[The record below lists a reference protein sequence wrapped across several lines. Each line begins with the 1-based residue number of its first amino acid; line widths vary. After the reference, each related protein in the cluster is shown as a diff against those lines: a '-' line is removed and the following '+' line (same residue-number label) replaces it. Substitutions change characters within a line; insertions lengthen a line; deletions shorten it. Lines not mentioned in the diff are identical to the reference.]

1 VLGFPPLNTQVRPI
15 KVHARLAAGVLV
27 TCAGIAIAFSQVLPV
42 SAGSS
47 TGTLGFSAAIPAS
60 ATVSSQTFAA
70 FSYDPVGA
78 NKTTNLTNSSNSV
91 VVTATLGTVP
101 TSLILDQGLNAT
113 AGSTAAAPQRQ
124 LINGSNKLTYDIFSS
139 AANQTIGT
147 AAVNWGTANGP
158 VLLVGTG
165 SAQSYTLFVT
175 IPAGQN
181 LPAGTYTD
189 TVGETVNF

>member
-1 VLGFPPLNTQVRPI
+1 MRSI
-15 KVHARLAAGVLV
+15 KFRIRLAAGLLV
-27 TCAGIAIAFSQVLPV
+27 TCAGIAIAFSSVLPA
-42 SAGSS
+42 SAGTS

-78 NKTTNLTNSSNSV
+78 NKTTNLTNSANSV

-101 TSLILDQGLNAT
+101 TSLILDQGLNPT

-124 LINGSNKLTYDIFSS
+124 MVNGTNKLIYDIFSS

-158 VLLVGTG
+158 VLLAGTG
-165 SAQSYTLFVT
+165 SASPT
-175 IPAGQN
+175 PSS
-181 LPAGTYTD
+181 
-189 TVGETVNF
+189 